1 MPAIAPASAI
11 VPAAAGA
18 IPAAP
23 TPTRGAAPGAPATPP
38 APATGTTARPQ
49 ARDARQLQHQFDE
62 LLATTSTRL
71 HFRVIEDLGTVAI
84 SIIDERTGEVLRQV
98 PSETALRIARRLRA
112 GGGLLDERA

>member
-11 VPAAAGA
+11 VPAAGTLPVA
-18 IPAAP
+18 PAPA
-23 TPTRGAAPGAPATPP
+23 RGAAPGAPAPP
-38 APATGTTARPQ
+38 PVPATGTTARPQ